1 VGVILYAS
9 DPGGLLYRIDPAG
22 GGATPVT
29 TRRDEGQ
36 HRNPIFLPDGRHFFF
51 NASRTIFLG
60 DVETGVVRELIEGA
74 FGSNYAPPGFVFF
87 MQPRSGGALFAQRF
101 DPIAPQLLD
110 ESRSLIEGIYTG
122 TGRPRYTVSA
132 TGLLAYLAQEE
143 EGVKL
148 WMDRRVVELARKAV
162 PDDAA
167 GWMFRI
173 SPSGN
178 EVAFSGW
185 GSGVLELERSIFQA
199 EHLGPSRS
207 ATEVPDM
214 VAGRITD
221 CRSDAG
227 AA

>member
-1 VGVILYAS
+1 MGVILYAS
-9 DPGGLLYRIDPAG
+9 DPSGLLYRIDAAG
-22 GGATPVT
+22 G
-29 TRRDEGQ
+29 
-36 HRNPIFLPDGRHFFF
+36 
-51 NASRTIFLG
+51 
-60 DVETGVVRELIEGA
+60 
-74 FGSNYAPPGFVFF
+74 
-87 MQPRSGGALFAQRF
+87 
-101 DPIAPQLLD
+101 
-110 ESRSLIEGIYTG
+110 
-122 TGRPRYTVSA
+122 
-132 TGLLAYLAQEE
+132 
-143 EGVKL
+143 
-148 WMDRRVVELARKAV
+148 
-162 PDDAA
+162 
-167 GWMFRI
+167 MFRI